1 MINNVQSEEEVYFY
15 HPDHLDPSSWI
26 YNDPEI
32 HTTSQPEIFVSSPRQ
47 KPPMNRHLTYR
58 TQTSQIPA
66 DCVCEDA
73 ETSISLRIATEKNTT
88 FAPSNNRV

>member
-1 MINNVQSEEEVYFY
+1 MCSPRRTFTSTIPTTSILLPGYIM
-15 HPDHLDPSSWI
+15 S
-26 YNDPEI
+26 PEI

-58 TQTSQIPA
+58 TQSSQIPA

-73 ETSISLRIATEKNTT
+73 DTSIALRIATKKNTT